1 MSTEIGTG
9 FRGAE
14 GRVGY
19 LMRQAHQAMR
29 SAIEHEVSSI
39 GITGPQFSLLSA
51 IRHEPGVTGTELA
64 QNSMLRQQTA
74 NEIVRTLERQ
84 GLVERRADPADRRA
98 LRIHLTPTGEGKLAE
113 ADGRV
118 AALERLT
125 REGLSAKEWAVVAGW
140 LVDSARTLSNHRPP
154 PRRRH
159 RGA

>member
-29 SAIEHEVSSI
+29 AAIEHEVRAI
-39 GITGPQFSLLSA
+39 GITAPQFSLLSA

-64 QNSMLRQQTA
+64 RNSMLRQQTA
-74 NEIVRTLERQ
+74 NEIVRTLERER
-84 GLVERRADPADRRA
+84 LVERRADPADRRA
-98 LRIHLTPTGEGKLAE
+98 LRIHLTPAGEAKLAE

-118 AALERLT
+118 VALERLT
-125 REGLSAKEWAVVAGW
+125 RDGLTAKEWAVVAGW
-140 LVDSARTLSNHRPP
+140 LVDCARTLSDHRPP
-154 PRRRH
+154 PRRSVRT
-159 RGA
+159 